1 MKPFVFALILWIEC
15 FICPLMAQEPE
26 PSGLLLFRDLHI
38 RCEEAYKHND
48 YTAMKL
54 SLDERQGHIDNGS
67 MAGMSKEDSVEVL
80 GMFHKDWGSYYSC
93 LAYIDD
99 TGYSKAKKSFEES
112 LEIFGRDALSSS
124 VIRTE
129 MAQIHYRCREYQ
141 EALALLEQNFN
152 FYSRQFIEESLVTLS
167 QVALC
172 KARLKRF
179 DEALEDI
186 DKALEICSRQK
197 SGIDGDYELIQ
208 ELRRKKG
215 KILILRSEEYDSDGE
230 EALAYFKEYFS
241 YAKSSILDAFS
252 RMDADERE
260 RYWLRMHPFVVDC
273 YRLEDV
279 DPSFLYDVTL
289 FSKSLLLQFS
299 RQGGRNPVTDYR
311 DIQQRLE
318 KDEAAIEFVRYEAED
333 EMKYCALLLH
343 SEGAPS
349 FIPIGSE
356 TELLQHRIY
365 GRVTVSDAL
374 GLNSR
379 NQYRDSLYVC
389 ESFSKLIWNKKLR
402 RKLSDIGKVYFSP
415 DGILHQIA
423 VEYMYPYGEDIS
435 FHRLTST
442 KELLESPID
451 IASDSMLVCGGV
463 NYCTTVDDEDDNDGN
478 DALAYDILRKR
489 RMKFGFLKGSLSEA
503 DSVFRL
509 RNMPGDS
516 LITGK
521 NVSES
526 VCSRLMGRYPVVMLA
541 THGYFDGKADDFS
554 EELKPRTS
562 DHTMSES
569 VLLLAGGQRNMD
581 DDTFDSSKRDGILS
595 ARELSSMQLNDVE
608 LFIVSACQSG
618 LGYMTPDGVYGLQRG
633 LKNAGVRAMIVSLW
647 NVEDEATRYFMIN
660 LNRALVTGCD
670 LQSAFEYARD
680 CMDCKVECRRRTFDR
695 KRDCGSFVVTEEA
708 EYARPCYKNA
718 FILIDNI

>member
-1 MKPFVFALILWIEC
+1 MKSFVPVLILWIQC
-15 FICPLMAQEPE
+15 FICPLVAQELRSSE
-26 PSGLLLFRDLHI
+26 LLLFRDLHV

-67 MAGMSKEDSVEVL
+67 MAGMSKEDSLEVL

-112 LEIFGRDALSSS
+112 LEILCRDALSSS

-129 MAQIHYRCREYQ
+129 LAQIHYRCREYQ
-141 EALALLEQNFN
+141 AALVLLEQNYN
-152 FYSRQFIEESLVTLS
+152 FYSRQFVEESLVTLS

-186 DKALEICSRQK
+186 DKALKICYRQK
-197 SGIDGDYELIQ
+197 SGIGGDYRLIQ

-215 KILILRSEEYDSDGE
+215 KILILRSEEYGYDAED
-230 EALAYFKEYFS
+230 ALTYFKEYFS

-260 RYWLRMHPFVVDC
+260 KYWLRMHPFVVDC

-299 RQGGRNPVTDYR
+299 RQGGYVVTDYR

-318 KDEAAIEFVRYEAED
+318 KDEAAIEFVRYEAANEIR
-333 EMKYCALLLH
+333 YCALLLLR
-343 SEGAPS
+343 EGNPS
-349 FIPIGSE
+349 FIDIGTE
-356 TELLQHRIY
+356 DELLQHKIY
-365 GRVTVSDAL
+365 GRITVSDAL
-374 GLNSR
+374 GGNSR
-379 NQYRDSLYVC
+379 NQYRDTLYVC
-389 ESFSKLIWNKKLR
+389 ESFSELIWNKNLR
-402 RKLSDIGKVYFSP
+402 RKLSDIREVYFSP

-423 VEYMYPYGEDIS
+423 IEYICPYSEGMS

-442 KELLESPID
+442 KELLEPPID
-451 IASDSMLVCGGV
+451 VNSNRMLICGGID
-463 NYCTTVDDEDDNDGN
+463 YLRSAGDEYECGDN
-478 DALAYDILRKR
+478 DALAYDLLRKKR
-489 RMKFGFLKGSLSEA
+489 LKFTMLEGSLAEA
-503 DSVFRL
+503 DSVFKL

-516 LITGK
+516 LVTGE
-521 NVSES
+521 NVTEYA
-526 VCSRLMGRYPVVMLA
+526 CSRLMGQYPVVMLS
-541 THGYFDGKADDFS
+541 THGYFGGKADDIM
-554 EELKPRTS
+554 EELKPRIS

-569 VLLLAGGQRNMD
+569 VLVLAGGQRNMD
-581 DDTFDSSKRDGILS
+581 DDTFDPSKRDGILS

-608 LFIVSACQSG
+608 LCIVAACQSG
-618 LGYMTPDGVYGLQRG
+618 LGYVTPDGVYGLQRG

-647 NVEDEATRYFMIN
+647 EVDDEATSYFMIN
-660 LNRALVTGCD
+660 LNRALGRGDD

-680 CMDCKVECRRRTFDR
+680 CMDDNVECRRRLFDK
-695 KRDCGSFVVTEEA
+695 KRDCGFFVVTEGPL
-708 EYARPCYKNA
+708 YARPRYKNA

>member
-1 MKPFVFALILWIEC
+1 MKSFVFVLILLLEC
-15 FICPLMAQEPE
+15 LICPLMAQEPE
-26 PSGLLLFRDLHI
+26 SSELFLFRDLHI
-38 RCEEAYKHND
+38 RCEDAYKHND

-54 SLDERQGHIDNGS
+54 SLDERQSHIDNGS
-67 MAGMSKEDSVEVL
+67 MAGMTKEDSVEVM

-112 LEIFGRDALSSS
+112 LKIFGRSALSSS

-129 MAQIHYRCREYQ
+129 LAQIHYRCREYQ
-141 EALALLEQNFN
+141 DALVLLEQNYN
-152 FYSRQFIEESLVTLS
+152 FYSRQFAEETLVTLS

-186 DKALEICSRQK
+186 DRALEICSRQK
-197 SGIDGDYELIQ
+197 SGIGNEHTLIQ

-215 KILILRSEEYDSDGE
+215 KILILKSEEYGYGGE
-230 EALAYFKEYFS
+230 EALAYFKEYFR
-241 YAKSSILDAFS
+241 YAKSFILDAFS

-260 RYWLRMHPFVVDC
+260 KYWLRMHPFVVDC
-273 YRLEDV
+273 YRLEDI

-289 FSKSLLLQFS
+289 FSKSLLLQFA
-299 RQGGRNPVTDYR
+299 RQDGRMVVTDYR
-311 DIQQRLE
+311 EIQRRLE
-318 KDEAAIEFVRYEAED
+318 ENEAAIEFVRYEADD

-365 GRVTVSDAL
+365 GRITVSDAL
-374 GLNSR
+374 GRNSR

-389 ESFSKLIWNKKLR
+389 ESFSRLIWNKKLR
-402 RKLSDIGKVYFSP
+402 KKLSGVGKVYFSP

-423 VEYMYPYGEDIS
+423 VEYMYPDSKNIS

-451 IASDSMLVCGGV
+451 IVSDRMLVCGGV
-463 NYCTTVDDEDDNDGN
+463 NYFRTIDDEDDSDGN
-478 DALAYDILRKR
+478 DALAYDLLRKKR
-489 RMKFGFLKGSLSEA
+489 LKFDILEGSLSEA
-503 DSVFRL
+503 DSVFKL

-516 LITGK
+516 LITGE
-521 NVSES
+521 NVTES
-526 VCSRLMGRYPVVMLA
+526 ACSRLMGRYPVILIS

-569 VLLLAGGQRNMD
+569 VLLLAGAQRNMD

-608 LFIVSACQSG
+608 LCIVSACQSG
-618 LGYMTPDGVYGLQRG
+618 LGYVTPDGVYGLQRG

-647 NVEDEATRYFMIN
+647 EVDDEATSYFMIN
-660 LNRALVTGCD
+660 LNRALVMGCD

-680 CMDCKVECRRRTFDR
+680 CMDGKVECRRRKFDR
-695 KRDCGSFVVTEEA
+695 KKDCGSLVVTEEA
-708 EYARPCYKNA
+708 LYARPRYKNA